1 MSGIIGEISLPGRP
15 FSIYKEVSIIKEFK
29 KKLELCVKKELSLEH
44 IKVWALNY
52 VQTFLQCKE
61 FKIEDILLY
70 PFFNMLAY
78 QEYGV
83 KLNYDDIQEI
93 ILILDGTQNYKN
105 LVLFQLEENYFE
117 TEVINRIDKI
127 INSFTK
133 KKYIEAHDLSFLSFN
148 QRNEE
153 ENLYWMLMDLLLE
166 ILNGI
171 PLVADSDFEYC
182 SVNVNICDSTMID
195 FINKQLSLLLS
206 IIKGNEPLFVS
217 IEYVKGIPRL
227 NLLL

>member
-1 MSGIIGEISLPGRP
+1 M
-15 FSIYKEVSIIKEFK
+15 
-29 KKLELCVKKELSLEH
+29 
-44 IKVWALNY
+44 
-52 VQTFLQCKE
+52 
-61 FKIEDILLY
+61 
-70 PFFNMLAY
+70 
-78 QEYGV
+78 
-83 KLNYDDIQEI
+83 
-93 ILILDGTQNYKN
+93 N